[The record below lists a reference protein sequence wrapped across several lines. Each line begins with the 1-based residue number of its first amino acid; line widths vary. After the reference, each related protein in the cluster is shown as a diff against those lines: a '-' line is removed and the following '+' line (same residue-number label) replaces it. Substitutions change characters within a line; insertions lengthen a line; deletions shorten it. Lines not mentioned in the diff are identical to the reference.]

1 MFILRNFL
9 YFSLSLS
16 LFSRYITLAKRNVN
30 SRCSFFRFTTN
41 FATMLQPQPATVNY
55 VPLEH
60 ESEWVLAVVLFTFLE
75 SGWKVRNRVLSNK
88 TIINTD

>member
-1 MFILRNFL
+1 MLHVFVSIFL
-9 YFSLSLS
+9 PLSFSLQ
-16 LFSRYITLAKRNVN
+16 RYSGTEI
-30 SRCSFFRFTTN
+30 FTARLTFQRSAAD
-41 FATMLQPQPATVNY
+41 FATPFQPQAATANY

-75 SGWKVRNRVLSNK
+75 SGWKVRNRVLSSK